1 MVYCKVEL
9 KLKLTKQCVLQAT
22 DVDIVNAHDNNLNFT
37 VKDTRLYVVTYQQ
50 KTIRNFQNVFTKDL
64 KNQTIGIIYK
74 SNKKKKKKNGYRYF
88 LNQTL

>member
-64 KNQTIGIIYK
+64 KNQTIGMNIEKEEY
-74 SNKKKKKKNGYRYF
+74 KKKQKR
-88 LNQTL
+88 L